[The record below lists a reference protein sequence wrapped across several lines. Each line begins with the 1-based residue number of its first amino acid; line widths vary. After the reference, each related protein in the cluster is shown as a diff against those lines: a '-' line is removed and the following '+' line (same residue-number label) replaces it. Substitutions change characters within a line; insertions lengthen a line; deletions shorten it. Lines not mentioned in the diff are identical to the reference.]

1 MPNSP
6 VQQTSGAPVSE
17 QSPHHEMTPVVAVV
31 SAVADAAGT
40 DSLELPPLSNAIN
53 PEALNDLVGAGRSP
67 GLESISFEY
76 AGYNVVVSSADD
88 IQIAPSE

>member
-6 VQQTSGAPVSE
+6 VQQTSGAPVPE

-40 DSLELPPLSNAIN
+40 DALELPPLSNAIN
-53 PEALNDLVGAGRSP
+53 PEALNDLVGAERSP
-67 GLESISFEY
+67 GLESISLSMLDTISLSPALAIFR
-76 AGYNVVVSSADD
+76 
-88 IQIAPSE
+88 

>member
-6 VQQTSGAPVSE
+6 VQQTSGAPSSE
-17 QSPHHEMTPVVAVV
+17 QRPYHETTPVVAVV

-40 DSLELPPLSNAIN
+40 DPLELPPLGNAIN
-53 PEALNDLVGAGRSP
+53 PEALNDLVGAERSP

-76 AGYNVVVSSADD
+76 AGYDVVVSGAGD
-88 IQIAPSE
+88 IEVVQPE

>member
-6 VQQTSGAPVSE
+6 VQQTSGVPVSK

-40 DSLELPPLSNAIN
+40 DPLELPPLSNVIN
-53 PEALNDLVGAGRSP
+53 PEALNDLVGAEKSS

-76 AGYNVVVSSADD
+76 AGYDVVVSGAGD
-88 IQIAPSE
+88 IEVVRSE